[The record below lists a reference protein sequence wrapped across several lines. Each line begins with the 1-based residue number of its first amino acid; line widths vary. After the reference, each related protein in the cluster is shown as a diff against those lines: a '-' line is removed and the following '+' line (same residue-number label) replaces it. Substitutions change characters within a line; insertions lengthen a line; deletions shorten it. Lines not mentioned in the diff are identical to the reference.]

1 MFETGTFSVSGC
13 YVRYIFLYKVV
24 ASRQEMGPFYWR
36 AEGKMDGGWR
46 EEGGGVENGS
56 KDKQGI

>member
-1 MFETGTFSVSGC
+1 M
-13 YVRYIFLYKVV
+13 V

-46 EEGGGVENGS
+46 EEEGGGVENGS